1 MRRRRLSASGA
12 HAEEGAE
19 AGVSLPVGAV
29 GCLPG
34 AVDGAENC
42 SRPVGAAS

>member
-1 MRRRRLSASGA
+1 MRCRRLGASGVR
-12 HAEEGAE
+12 AEEGAE
-19 AGVSLPVGAV
+19 AGVSLPVGVV

-42 SRPVGAAS
+42 SRPVASAN